1 MTKQNRM
8 AIFDP
13 NMKGSIHLEKKEG
26 IAKICF
32 GHPQGN
38 SVPPE
43 LLDQLTSLLVQ
54 AENDTHVRVV
64 ILASNGEGAFCAGA
78 SLHALKD
85 VKTLEQGTA
94 FFMGFARLINTI
106 RKMTKFVIARVH
118 GRVVGG
124 GVGLVAACD
133 YAFANEKAAIKLSE
147 LSIGIGP
154 YVIEPAVS
162 RKIGVTAFTQ
172 LSLDSKTW
180 KSASWATEKGLYSHL
195 SNDTEALDAALNEKA
210 MLFASYAP
218 EACKALR
225 KLHWKDTDHWE
236 KLLPKNAEITAKL
249 ALSDFTQN
257 FIKSL

>member
-1 MTKQNRM
+1 M

-13 NMKGSIHLEKKEG
+13 IMKGSIHLEKKEG
-26 IAKICF
+26 IAKIYF

-43 LLDQLTSLLVQ
+43 LLDQLTTLLIQ
-54 AENDTHVRVV
+54 AENDTQVRVV
-64 ILASNGEGAFCAGA
+64 ILASEGEGAFCAGA

-94 FFMGFARLINTI
+94 FFMGFARLINAI

-133 YAFANEKAAIKLSE
+133 YAFASEKAAIKLSE
-147 LSIGIGP
+147 LSIGLGP

-162 RKIGVTAFTQ
+162 RKIGITAFTQ

-180 KSASWATEKGLYSHL
+180 KPASWAAEKGLYSHL
-195 SNDTEALDAALNEKA
+195 SEDTKALDSTLNKKA

-225 KLHWKDTDHWE
+225 ELHWKNTDHWE
-236 KLLPKNAEITAKL
+236 KLLPKNAETTAKL

>member
-1 MTKQNRM
+1 
-8 AIFDP
+8 
-13 NMKGSIHLEKKEG
+13 MKGSIRLEKKEG

-43 LLDQLTSLLVQ
+43 LLDQLAKLMVQ
-54 AENDTHVRVV
+54 AENDTAVRVV
-64 ILASNGEGAFCAGA
+64 IITSEGEGAFCGGA
-78 SLHALKD
+78 SLHALKE
-85 VKTLEQGTA
+85 VKTLEQGTT
-94 FFMGFARLINTI
+94 FFMDFARLINTI

-118 GRVVGG
+118 GKVVGG

-133 YAFANEKAAIKLSE
+133 FAFASEKSAIKLSE

-172 LSLDSKTW
+172 LSLDSKNW
-180 KSASWATEKGLYSHL
+180 KTASWATEKGLYSHL
-195 SNDTEALDAALNEKA
+195 SKDTEALDAALNEKA
-210 MLFASYAP
+210 SLFASYDP
-218 EACKALR
+218 GACKALR
-225 KLHWKDTDHWE
+225 KLHWKDTGHWE
-236 KLLPKNAEITAKL
+236 ELLPKNAEITAKL

>member
-1 MTKQNRM
+1 
-8 AIFDP
+8 
-13 NMKGSIHLEKKEG
+13 MKGSIRLEKKGG

-43 LLDQLTSLLVQ
+43 LLDQLAKLMVQ
-54 AENDTHVRVV
+54 AENDTAVRVV
-64 ILASNGEGAFCAGA
+64 IITSEGEGAFCGGA
-78 SLHALKD
+78 SLHALKE
-85 VKTLEQGTA
+85 VKTLEQGTT
-94 FFMGFARLINTI
+94 FFMDFARLINTI

-118 GRVVGG
+118 GKVVGG

-133 YAFANEKAAIKLSE
+133 FAFASEKSAIKLSE

-172 LSLDSKTW
+172 LSLDSKNW
-180 KSASWATEKGLYSHL
+180 KTASWATEKGLYSHL
-195 SNDTEALDAALNEKA
+195 SKDTEALDAALNEKA
-210 MLFASYAP
+210 SLFASYDP
-218 EACKALR
+218 GACKALR

-236 KLLPKNAEITAKL
+236 ELLPKNAEITAKL

>member
-1 MTKQNRM
+1 
-8 AIFDP
+8 
-13 NMKGSIHLEKKEG
+13 MKGSIRLEKKEG

-43 LLDQLTSLLVQ
+43 LLDQLAKLMVQ
-54 AENDTHVRVV
+54 AENDTAVRVV
-64 ILASNGEGAFCAGA
+64 IITSEGEGAFCGGA
-78 SLHALKD
+78 SLHALKE
-85 VKTLEQGTA
+85 VKTLEQGTT
-94 FFMGFARLINTI
+94 FFMDFARLINTI

-118 GRVVGG
+118 GKVVGG

-133 YAFANEKAAIKLSE
+133 FAFASEKSAIKLSE

-172 LSLDSKTW
+172 LSLDSKNW
-180 KSASWATEKGLYSHL
+180 KTASWATEKGLYSHL
-195 SNDTEALDAALNEKA
+195 SKDTEALDAALNEKA
-210 MLFASYAP
+210 SLFASYDP
-218 EACKALR
+218 GACKALR

-236 KLLPKNAEITAKL
+236 ELLPKNAEITAKL

>member
-1 MTKQNRM
+1 
-8 AIFDP
+8 
-13 NMKGSIHLEKKEG
+13 MKGSIRLEKKEG

-43 LLDQLTSLLVQ
+43 LLDQLAKLMVQ
-54 AENDTHVRVV
+54 TENDTAVRVV
-64 ILASNGEGAFCAGA
+64 IITSEGEGAFCAGA
-78 SLHALKD
+78 SLHALKNI
-85 VKTLEQGTA
+85 KTLEQGTT
-94 FFMGFARLINTI
+94 FFMDFARLINTI

-118 GRVVGG
+118 GKVVGG

-133 YAFANEKAAIKLSE
+133 FAFASEKSAIKLSE

-172 LSLDSKTW
+172 LSLDSKNW
-180 KSASWATEKGLYSHL
+180 KTASWATEKGLYSHL
-195 SNDTEALDAALNEKA
+195 SKDTEALDAALNEKVS
-210 MLFASYAP
+210 LFASYAP
-218 EACKALR
+218 GACKALR

-236 KLLPKNAEITAKL
+236 ELLPKNAEITSKL

>member
-1 MTKQNRM
+1 MV
-8 AIFDP
+8 IFDP
-13 NMKGSIHLEKKEG
+13 SMKGSIRLEKKEG

-38 SVPPE
+38 CLPPE
-43 LLDQLTSLLVQ
+43 LLDQLATSLVQ
-54 AENDTHVRVV
+54 AENDITVRVV
-64 ILASNGEGAFCAGA
+64 IISSDGYGAFCGGA
-78 SLHALKD
+78 SLHVLKELE
-85 VKTLEQGTA
+85 TLEQGTA

-106 RKMTKFVIARVH
+106 RKMTKFVIARIH
-118 GRVVGG
+118 GKVVGG

-133 YAFANEKAAIKLSE
+133 YAFALEKSAIKLSE

-172 LSLDSKTW
+172 LSLDSKNW
-180 KSASWATEKGLYSHL
+180 KTASWASDKGLYTHL
-195 SNDTEALDAALNEKA
+195 SKDTEALDVALNEKVS
-210 MLFASYAP
+210 LFASYAP
-218 EACKALR
+218 EACKTLR

-236 KLLPKNAEITAKL
+236 ELLPKNAEITAKL

>member
-1 MTKQNRM
+1 MV
-8 AIFDP
+8 IFDSS
-13 NMKGSIHLEKKEG
+13 MKGTIHLEKKEG
-26 IAKICF
+26 IAKISF
-32 GHPQGN
+32 RHPQGN

-43 LLDQLTSLLVQ
+43 LLDQLAKLMVQ
-54 AENDTHVRVV
+54 TENDTAVRVV
-64 ILASNGEGAFCAGA
+64 IITSEGEGAFCAGA
-78 SLHALKD
+78 SLHALKE

-118 GRVVGG
+118 GKVVGG

-133 YAFANEKAAIKLSE
+133 FAFASEKSAIKLSE

-172 LSLDSKTW
+172 LSLDSKNW
-180 KSASWATEKGLYSHL
+180 KTASWATEKGLYSHL
-195 SNDTEALDAALNEKA
+195 SKDTEALDAALNEKA
-210 MLFASYAP
+210 SLFASYAP
-218 EACKALR
+218 GACKALR
-225 KLHWKDTDHWE
+225 KLHWKNTDHWE
-236 KLLPKNAEITAKL
+236 ELLPKNAEITSKL

>member
-1 MTKQNRM
+1 
-8 AIFDP
+8 
-13 NMKGSIHLEKKEG
+13 MKGSIRLEKKEG

-43 LLDQLTSLLVQ
+43 LLDQLAKLMVQ
-54 AENDTHVRVV
+54 AENDTAVRVV
-64 ILASNGEGAFCAGA
+64 IITSEGEGAFCGGA
-78 SLHALKD
+78 SLHALKE
-85 VKTLEQGTA
+85 VKTLEQGTT
-94 FFMGFARLINTI
+94 FFMDFARLINTI

-118 GRVVGG
+118 GKVVGG

-133 YAFANEKAAIKLSE
+133 FAFASEKSAIKLSE

-172 LSLDSKTW
+172 LSLDSKNW
-180 KSASWATEKGLYSHL
+180 KTASWATEKGLYSHL
-195 SNDTEALDAALNEKA
+195 SKDTEALDAALNEKA
-210 MLFASYAP
+210 SLFASYDP
-218 EACKALR
+218 GACKALR
-225 KLHWKDTDHWE
+225 KLHWKGTDHWE
-236 KLLPKNAEITAKL
+236 ELLPKNAEITAKL

>member
-13 NMKGSIHLEKKEG
+13 SMKGSIHLEKKEG

-43 LLDQLTSLLVQ
+43 LLDKLSSLLVQ
-54 AENDTHVRVV
+54 AENDIQIRVV
-64 ILASNGEGAFCAGA
+64 IIASEGEGAFCAGA
-78 SLHALKD
+78 SLHALKN

-118 GRVVGG
+118 GKVVGG

-133 YAFANEKAAIKLSE
+133 YAFAIEKAAIKLSE

-162 RKIGVTAFTQ
+162 RKIGVTAFAQ

-180 KSASWATEKGLYSHL
+180 KTASWAIEKGLYSHL
-195 SNDTEALDAALNEKA
+195 SKDSEALDAALNKKA

-218 EACKALR
+218 GACKALR
-225 KLHWKDTDHWE
+225 KLHWKNTDQWE
-236 KLLPKNAEITAKL
+236 ELLPKNAEITAKL

-257 FIKSL
+257 SIKSL